1 MSTTELDI
9 YRGSSLSDRQQ
20 YAMTL
25 ARAVDI
31 LPKAL
36 RKVNPQDPQAAREET
51 AARAFLIMETGD
63 MLGLHP
69 MAALAGVNVI
79 EGKPAL
85 SSGLMSAVIRSAG
98 HKLHVTESGTIE
110 GGDYKATA
118 TLIRED
124 DPDHPFSS
132 TWTPHRAQRAGLCK
146 YEEAANGIWK
156 VTARSQGGA
165 PLPWEAYTESLCKSR
180 AISEVSRDGGQDAL
194 LGIRYTPEE
203 LESGAEEFAGELT
216 QPTEEPTKPARKTPA
231 RGQQGTKRR
240 AKAAPVDMPTEEPT
254 PAPEEAKPAEEPTAP
269 AEDIVDAEVV
279 DMTPEE
285 EAEAEERL
293 ERARA
298 AAEAETKVREQ
309 DAADEAPAPEVTPE
323 ALAKLRDARMPDAQ
337 PGESE
342 VEYQQRKLA
351 EKATAKAQTTEHVA
365 RPFVD
370 THDGATYGTQEELDA
385 AIKARVQAKAA
396 ERAQEAQEAAG
407 GPSAFDLAV
416 AEEPDNY
423 ERQTAAAET
432 LEQVKDVWDR
442 ANAADGAMTTALR
455 LVIVKRKAA
464 LSAPV
469 EG

>member
-1 MSTTELDI
+1 MNTTELDI
-9 YRGSSLSDRQQ
+9 YRGAPLEERQQ
-20 YAMTL
+20 YALTL

-36 RKVNPQDPQAAREET
+36 RKVNPQDPDAARQET

-98 HKLHVTESGTIE
+98 HKLHVTETGTIE

-146 YEEAANGIWK
+146 YEEGANGIWK
-156 VTARSQGGA
+156 VTARSQGGS

-203 LESGAEEFAGELT
+203 LESGVDDIAPAAVEAPAEEA
-216 QPTEEPTKPARKTPA
+216 KPARKTPA
-231 RGQQGTKRR
+231 RGRQGTKR
-240 AKAAPVDMPTEEPT
+240 KAAPVDMPTEPT
-254 PAPEEAKPAEEPTAP
+254 AEEAKP
-269 AEDIVDAEVV
+269 AEDIVDAVEV
-279 DMTPEE
+279 TPEQE
-285 EAEAEERL
+285 EAE

-298 AAEAETKVREQ
+298 AAEAEAKVREQ
-309 DAADEAPAPEVTPE
+309 DAADEAAQTPAPEVTPE

-342 VEYQQRKLA
+342 VDYQQRKLA
-351 EKATAKAQTTEHVA
+351 EKATAKAATAENEA

-370 THDGATYGTQEELDA
+370 TFDGATYATQEELDA
-385 AIKARVQAKAA
+385 VLAARVKAKRA
-396 ERAQEAQEAAG
+396 ERAAEVSEAPSEPQGAG
-407 GPSAFDLAV
+407 EPDPFQTTGEPHPFDLAFS
-416 AEEPDNY
+416 EEPENY
-423 ERQTAAAET
+423 ERQTEAAT
-432 LEQVKDVWDR
+432 TVEQVKDVWDR
-442 ANAADGAMTTALR
+442 ATEANAMTTALR
-455 LVIVKRKAA
+455 LAIVKRKAA
-464 LSAPV
+464 VLGPV
-469 EG
+469 EA